1 MFIIRSMIR
10 YSPCVG
16 ARAVS
21 ARERLH
27 HTTKQIANLA
37 VKRKQLSFTEVELG
51 IIVDALAT
59 QWWSR
64 YDPEVEN
71 MVAQHHNL
79 LNRVITAQKSLL
91 NDEPTERA

>member
-1 MFIIRSMIR
+1 MIR
-10 YSPCVG
+10 YSPGVG

-64 YDPEVEN
+64 YDPEVEH

-91 NDEPTERA
+91 NDETRTTTD

>member
-1 MFIIRSMIR
+1 MFFIRSMIR

-64 YDPEVEN
+64 YDPEVEH
-71 MVAQHHNL
+71 MVVQHHNL